1 MVIWSEFRLR
11 QYRDNDYWEDAP
23 HFTTSKRFLSK
34 ISIILEYGSGTVIP
48 SYITFGKIDF
58 ELGRID

>member
-1 MVIWSEFRLR
+1 MFSVLV
-11 QYRDNDYWEDAP
+11 
-23 HFTTSKRFLSK
+23 HLTTSERFFGQ

-48 SYITFGKIDF
+48 SYIMFGKIDF